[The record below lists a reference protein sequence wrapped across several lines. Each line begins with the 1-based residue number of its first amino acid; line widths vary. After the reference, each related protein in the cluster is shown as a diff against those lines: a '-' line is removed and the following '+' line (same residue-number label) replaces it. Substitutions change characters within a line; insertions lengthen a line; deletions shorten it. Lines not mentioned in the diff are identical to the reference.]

1 VAGSKDNTFEP
12 DKPKR
17 RQLNAGQRRALKSAS
32 VNVFAKID
40 GTGIGFRHRQGRLM
54 HWFRKT
60 RQPDVWE
67 VADAKPVGD
76 IEAAQ
81 KIREICA
88 SASTIA
94 GKMAAEGRRADKGK
108 TAEAERPQTAI
119 KRALAMKISDDA
131 MRDVSVGQ
139 IIGLCVMVNHMKT
152 ARILVRAI
160 KSENTRAELIH
171 GNPALAD
178 RWAATE

>member
-1 VAGSKDNTFEP
+1 
-12 DKPKR
+12 
-17 RQLNAGQRRALKSAS
+17 
-32 VNVFAKID
+32 
-40 GTGIGFRHRQGRLM
+40 M

-67 VADAKPVGD
+67 VADAKPLGD

-88 SASTIA
+88 SASAIA
-94 GKMAAEGRRADKGK
+94 GRIAADGRRADKDK
-108 TAEAERPQTAI
+108 TAEAERHQAAI
-119 KRALAMKISDDA
+119 KRALEIAMKISDDA

-139 IIGLCVMVNHMKT
+139 IIGLCVTVNHMKT

-160 KSENTRAELIH
+160 KSENTRVELIN

-178 RWAATE
+178 RGTATE

>member
-1 VAGSKDNTFEP
+1 
-12 DKPKR
+12 
-17 RQLNAGQRRALKSAS
+17 
-32 VNVFAKID
+32 
-40 GTGIGFRHRQGRLM
+40 M

-60 RQPDVWE
+60 REPDVWE
-67 VADAKPVGD
+67 VAEPKPLGD

-88 SASTIA
+88 SAGSLA
-94 GKMAAEGRRADKGK
+94 EKMAAGGRHANKDKA
-108 TAEAERPQTAI
+108 TETERYQAAI
-119 KRALAMKISDDA
+119 KRALEIAMKISDDA

-139 IIGLCVMVNHMKT
+139 IIGLCVTVDHMKT

-160 KSENTRAELIH
+160 KSESTRLELIA

-178 RWAATE
+178 RGPGI

>member
-1 VAGSKDNTFEP
+1 MK
-12 DKPKR
+12 
-17 RQLNAGQRRALKSAS
+17 
-32 VNVFAKID
+32 VFAEID
-40 GTGIGFRHRQGRLM
+40 GTGIYFRHRQGRLM

-60 RQPDVWE
+60 RQQDVCD
-67 VADAKPVGD
+67 VAEPKSLGD

-88 SASTIA
+88 SAGSIA
-94 GKMAAEGRRADKGK
+94 DRAGGGRRPDKGN
-108 TAEAERPQTAI
+108 TTETERYQAAI
-119 KRALAMKISDDA
+119 KRALEIAMKISDDA

-139 IIGLCVMVNHMKT
+139 IIGLCVMVDHMKT

-160 KSENTRAELIH
+160 KSENTRAELIN

-178 RWAATE
+178 RGTATG